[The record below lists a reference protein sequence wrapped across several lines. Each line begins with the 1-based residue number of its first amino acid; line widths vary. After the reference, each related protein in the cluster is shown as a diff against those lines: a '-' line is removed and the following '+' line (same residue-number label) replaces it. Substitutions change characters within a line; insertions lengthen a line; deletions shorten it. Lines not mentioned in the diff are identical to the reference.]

1 MFIMD
6 CLDTNEHGHLTI
18 GGADT
23 VSLAERYGTPLYVLS
38 ETQVRASMREFR
50 KAMQSCYGD
59 NSLVIYASKALN
71 CKELCRIAN
80 DEGLGLDVVSGGELY
95 TAVSVDFPRERIYF
109 HGNNKTH
116 AELQYALESGV
127 GTIVVDNITELELL
141 NALAES
147 AGVTQEIMLRIKPGV
162 EAHTHQYIMTG
173 SIDSKFGFALENDEA
188 RRAVELA
195 LSHKHLRLRGLHC
208 HIGSQIFEVEPFCE
222 TARVMMRFIRAIKD
236 EFGVEIEK
244 LNLGG
249 GFGIKYVAENDPR
262 HPDEFLRQVS
272 AVVNGE
278 AERLGVS
285 RPMMLIEPGRAIVAP
300 AGITLYT
307 VGGIKEIAGVRTY
320 VSVDGGMPDNPR
332 YALYG
337 SEYTALIA
345 NKAAMPADQKV
356 TIAGK
361 CCESGDLLQEN
372 TYIQSA
378 AVGDVLAVLAT
389 GAYNYSMASN
399 YNRIPRPEMV
409 MVRDGEA
416 RTIIRRESY
425 ADLVRND
432 V

>member
-38 ETQVRASMREFR
+38 EAQVRASMREFR

-195 LSHKHLRLRGLHC
+195 LSHKHLRLCGLHC

-222 TARVMMRFIRAIKD
+222 TARVMMHFIRAIKD

>member
-38 ETQVRASMREFR
+38 EVQVRASMREFR

-195 LSHKHLRLRGLHC
+195 LSHKHLCLRGLHC

-399 YNRIPRPEMV
+399 YNRIPRPKML

>member
-38 ETQVRASMREFR
+38 EVQVRASMREFR

-195 LSHKHLRLRGLHC
+195 LSHKHLCLRGLHC

>member
-208 HIGSQIFEVEPFCE
+208 HIGSQIFEGAPFCE

-249 GFGIKYVAENDPR
+249 GFGIKYIAENDPR

-300 AGITLYT
+300 AGLTLYT